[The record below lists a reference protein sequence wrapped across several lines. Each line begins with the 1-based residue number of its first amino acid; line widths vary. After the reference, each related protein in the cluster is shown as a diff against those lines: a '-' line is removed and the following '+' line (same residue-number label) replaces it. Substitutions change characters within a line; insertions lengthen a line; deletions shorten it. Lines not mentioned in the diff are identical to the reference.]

1 MILDEIVAK
10 RKIDYQN
17 LEKKIPLDELK
28 KDIIVEKE
36 YKLYD
41 LCKKKDFIF
50 FTECKKAS
58 PSKGIISNDY
68 PYVEIAKKY
77 EEAGCD
83 VISCLT
89 EPNYFLGSNEHFIN
103 IRKNVNSL
111 MLRKDFI
118 FSEYQIYES
127 KKIGADV
134 VLLICSI
141 LNDEELK
148 KYLDLVH
155 ELGMCALVE
164 AHDEE
169 EIKRAINVGAK
180 VIGVNNRNLKDFSV
194 DFENALSLRK
204 KYPDVYMISESGVKT
219 IEEVK
224 KIKRAGLN
232 GALIG
237 EALMKSNNPYDE
249 LLKYRKASAMPK
261 IKFCGIRRK
270 EDIEYVN
277 KLLPDYIGFVF
288 AKCSRRRLT
297 MTEAL
302 RLKKNLDPRI
312 RVIGVFQNQNI
323 SFISKIVKNGTIDII
338 QLHGDE
344 DDEYIKKLKEEL
356 DIEVISVYRCSKYAE
371 YVMYDSKEP
380 GQGIKATYRN
390 KTKNKPFFLAGGIN
404 ISNIDD
410 ILLLNPYAI
419 DISTGIETDG
429 CKDYQ
434 KMEQII
440 KRVRDYE

>member
-1 MILDEIVAK
+1 MILDEIVNK
-10 RKIDYQN
+10 RKEDY
-17 LEKKIPLDELK
+17 KKIMNEVPLDELK

-41 LCKKKDFIF
+41 LCKKRDFIF

-68 PYVEIAKKY
+68 PYLEIAKKY
-77 EEAGCD
+77 NEAGCD

-103 IRKNVNSL
+103 IRKNVDSL

-118 FSEYQIYES
+118 FNEYQIYES

-141 LNDEELK
+141 LNDDELQR
-148 KYLDLVH
+148 YLDLVH

-204 KYPDVYMISESGVKT
+204 KYPDIYMISESGVKS
-219 IEEVK
+219 IEEIK

-237 EALMKSNNPYDE
+237 EALMKADDPYLE
-249 LLKYRKASAMPK
+249 LLKYRRAIAMPK

-277 KLLPDYIGFVF
+277 KLLPEYIGFVF
-288 AKCSRRRLT
+288 VKTSKRKIT

-302 RLKKNLDPRI
+302 RLKKNLDPSI
-312 RVIGVFQNQNI
+312 RVIGVFQNQSVN
-323 SFISKIVKNGTIDII
+323 FIAKIVKNGAIDIV

-344 DDEYIKKLKEEL
+344 DDDFIKELKEEV
-356 DIEVISVYRCSKYAE
+356 DIEVISVYRSSKYAE

-390 KTKNKPFFLAGGIN
+390 MAKNKPYFLAGGIN
-404 ISNIDD
+404 ITNIDD

-419 DISTGIETDG
+419 DISTGVEVDG
-429 CKDYQ
+429 CKDYK
-434 KMEQII
+434 KMEEII
-440 KRVRDYE
+440 KKVRDYE